1 MKDRAEQI
9 SAIQLHKMKLY
20 LLRNGMRY
28 DVERKQLN
36 DYGEPIRD
44 ENGKYKTETI
54 PSFVGLFHT
63 SNSFVSESVAESS
76 ITKTKQQPQ
85 ILSVYED
92 VRSIMQGDILTV
104 ANCVYEVVEVR
115 NISNMGIVADISLQK
130 SEMSD
135 C

>member
-54 PSFVGLFHT
+54 LSFVGLFHT

-104 ANCVYEVVEVR
+104 AECVYEVVEVR
-115 NISNMGIVADISLQK
+115 NISNIGIVADISLQK

-135 C
+135 

>member
-54 PSFVGLFHT
+54 LSFVGLFHT

-104 ANCVYEVVEVR
+104 ADCVYEVVEVS

-135 C
+135 

>member
-44 ENGKYKTETI
+44 ENGKYKTEI
-54 PSFVGLFHT
+54 ILSFVGLFHT

-104 ANCVYEVVEVR
+104 ADCVYEVVEVR

-135 C
+135 

>member
-54 PSFVGLFHT
+54 LSFVGLFHT

-115 NISNMGIVADISLQK
+115 NISNIGIVADISLQK

-135 C
+135 

>member
-20 LLRNGMRY
+20 LLRNGMKY

-36 DYGEPIRD
+36 DYGEPTRD

-54 PSFVGLFHT
+54 LSFVGLFHT

-104 ANCVYEVVEVR
+104 ADCVYEVVEVR

-135 C
+135 

>member
-54 PSFVGLFHT
+54 LSFVGLFHT

-104 ANCVYEVVEVR
+104 ADCVYEVVEVR

-135 C
+135 

>member
-9 SAIQLHKMKLY
+9 SVIQLHKMKLY

-54 PSFVGLFHT
+54 LSFVGLFHT

-104 ANCVYEVVEVR
+104 ADCVYEVVEVR

-135 C
+135 

>member
-44 ENGKYKTETI
+44 ENGKYKTEAI
-54 PSFVGLFHT
+54 LSFVGLFHT

-104 ANCVYEVVEVR
+104 ADCVYEVVEVR

-135 C
+135 

>member
-44 ENGKYKTETI
+44 EKGKYKTETI
-54 PSFVGLFHT
+54 LSFVGLFHT

-104 ANCVYEVVEVR
+104 ADCVYEVVEVR

-135 C
+135 

>member
-54 PSFVGLFHT
+54 LSFVGLFHT

-104 ANCVYEVVEVR
+104 ADCVYEVVEVR

>member
-54 PSFVGLFHT
+54 LSFVGLFHT

>member
-54 PSFVGLFHT
+54 LSFVGLFHT

-135 C
+135 

>member
-54 PSFVGLFHT
+54 LSFVGLFHT

-85 ILSVYED
+85 ILSVYGD

-135 C
+135 

>member
-28 DVERKQLN
+28 GVERKQLN
-36 DYGEPIRD
+36 DYGEPVRD

-54 PSFVGLFHT
+54 LSFVGLFHT

-104 ANCVYEVVEVR
+104 ADCVYEVVEVR

-135 C
+135 

>member
-54 PSFVGLFHT
+54 LSFVGLFHT

-104 ANCVYEVVEVR
+104 ADCVYEVVDVR

-135 C
+135 